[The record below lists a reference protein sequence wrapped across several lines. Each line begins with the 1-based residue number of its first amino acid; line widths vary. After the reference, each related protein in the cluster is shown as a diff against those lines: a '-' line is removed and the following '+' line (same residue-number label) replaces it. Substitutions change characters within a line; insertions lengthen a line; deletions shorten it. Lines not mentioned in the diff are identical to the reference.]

1 MRGRKLSG
9 KEALAEYL
17 VYRSRTC
24 EYLQMFQILLDLKEK
39 KYAPE
44 NQFSRTPAATVQN
57 MLVGIFASLM
67 DTNKQALNV
76 FDLWVALYPNEKI
89 RIEET
94 WKKIEPYTGLVR
106 DFRNNVSFHASKNLS
121 GYVKSLRAYE
131 GNEKAIAFAMKE
143 FGQLARD
150 LFRKEH
156 EALPNLREDA
166 GPILKEAGLSESEI
180 ERLKDYFLS

>member
-1 MRGRKLSG
+1 MRGRKLSR

-24 EYLQMFQILLDLKEK
+24 ELLQMFQILLDLKGK
-39 KYAPE
+39 KYVPQ

-57 MLVGIFASLM
+57 MLVGIFASFM
-67 DTNKQALNV
+67 ETNKQALNV
-76 FDLWVALYPNEKI
+76 FDVWVALYPNEEI

-94 WKKIEPYTGLVR
+94 WKKIEPYIGLVR
-106 DFRNNVSFHASKNLS
+106 DFRNNVSFHASRNLR

-131 GNEKAIAFAMKE
+131 GNEKLIAFAMKE
-143 FGQLARD
+143 FGQLSTD
-150 LFRKEH
+150 LLRKESK
-156 EALPNLREDA
+156 ALPNLWEDA
-166 GPILKEAGLSESEI
+166 GPILKEVGLSESEI